1 MAIDA
6 RISLTLRL
14 RQMDGFDRS
23 VMTHSLSP
31 TRVSGGITGN
41 SEHLPEEQRLA
52 SQEFELS
59 VGQIFDRLQT
69 TPEALSNF
77 CHKWQIAELALF
89 GSVLREDFR
98 AEGEDPSDID
108 VLYLFTAKANYG
120 LEIFEMQ
127 AELEALF
134 DRKVDFVSKKA
145 ILNSRNWLRRQKILN
160 SHRIIYHAR

>member
-1 MAIDA
+1 
-6 RISLTLRL
+6 
-14 RQMDGFDRS
+14 MDGFDRS

-31 TRVSGGITGN
+31 TRVSGCVAGN
-41 SEHLPEEQRLA
+41 SERLPEEQRLA
-52 SQEFELS
+52 PQEFELS

-69 TPEALSNF
+69 TPEEIADF

-89 GSVLREDFR
+89 GSILRDDFR

-120 LEIFEMQ
+120 LEIFEIQ
-127 AELEALF
+127 EELETLF

-145 ILNSRNWLRRQKILN
+145 ILNSSNWLRRQNILN